1 MTKRFKAKAKGSTFE
16 VEGYLIEDKYRSIIC
31 SGFYEHT
38 DCDGDKVICLKHAHY
53 VDRETIKEMEDDEE
67 T

>member
-1 MTKRFKAKAKGSTFE
+1 MTKRFRAKVKDKTFE

-38 DCDGDKVICLKHAHY
+38 DCDGYVVICLEHAYY
-53 VDRETIKEMEDDEE
+53 VDRKTIKEMEDDQE
-67 T
+67 

>member
-1 MTKRFKAKAKGSTFE
+1 MKKRFKAKAKDRLFE

-38 DCDGDKVICLKHAHY
+38 DCDGYVVICLEHAYY
-53 VDRETIKEMEDDEE
+53 VDRETIEE
-67 T
+67 VENDKK

>member
-1 MTKRFKAKAKGSTFE
+1 MTKRFSAKVEDKTFE
-16 VEGYLIEDKYRSIIC
+16 VGGYLIEDKYNSIIC

-38 DCDGDKVICLKHAHY
+38 DCDGNAVICLEHAYY

-67 T
+67 